1 MEGVSEVLRNGD
13 RLLPLLQLK
22 PLLRQRLPIKL
33 FTTTITSPFSRSSV
47 SHHHHHQSSTD
58 HKLFKERLVGEVLP
72 KHVDVLEDGLDDCV
86 DVPLPVVRQLHRYQ
100 HQAEPDTI
108 CNGCQSVK
116 VQRPGHE
123 EVLVCGDDV
132 VGQPLLLQ
140 VGEQRARTSVAQQV
154 AQVPARSN

>member
-1 MEGVSEVLRNGD
+1 MIAFSRSFNSNRCSVNACPSKFSPQPSH
-13 RLLPLLQLK
+13 RLFPPK
-22 PLLRQRLPIKL
+22 C
-33 FTTTITSPFSRSSV
+33 ITSPSS
-47 SHHHHHQSSTD
+47 SGAPQSSTD

-154 AQVPARSN
+154 AQVPARSNLFSS